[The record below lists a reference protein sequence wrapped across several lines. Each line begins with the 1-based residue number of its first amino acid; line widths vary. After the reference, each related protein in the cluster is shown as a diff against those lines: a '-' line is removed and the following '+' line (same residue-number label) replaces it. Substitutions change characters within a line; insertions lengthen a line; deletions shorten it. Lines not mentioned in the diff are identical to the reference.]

1 MGTPPSAAHAPSA
14 PKTQLLVGAARWLCS
29 GHRRKRSAWL
39 GNYARALLGQ
49 PDALICHPLAR
60 GIRPTCPRRACPN
73 ALRERAGSDDGRGR
87 SGCDE
92 PTMMPWLRTEL
103 RMAVVLRSRPLGPML
118 TPPAGELW
126 PLCVRLQQKAAVP
139 MSEGR
144 LEGIAHFL
152 RKTNRRRSYCGEP
165 PASCIKTFRRDG
177 SILMADSRSVKAP
190 CDHLKKGGHIE
201 SLSIG
206 RLFFFVVL
214 LFLPPPA
221 RAFPWARGG
230 LDRPTVHRG

>member
-39 GNYARALLGQ
+39 GNYARALLSQ

-126 PLCVRLQQKAAVP
+126 PLCVRLQQKAA
-139 MSEGR
+139 
-144 LEGIAHFL
+144 L
-152 RKTNRRRSYCGEP
+152 
-165 PASCIKTFRRDG
+165 DG
-177 SILMADSRSVKAP
+177 
-190 CDHLKKGGHIE
+190 
-201 SLSIG
+201 
-206 RLFFFVVL
+206 
-214 LFLPPPA
+214 
-221 RAFPWARGG
+221 
-230 LDRPTVHRG
+230 DRPLSQKNESSPIVLRRTTSIMYQNFSARRIYFNGRQPIG